1 MAVPYR
7 LPVGIHYHHVS
18 ITIDMRTS
26 LTFRL
31 VCMWVFRLPESPR
44 WLVGRGRHAEAIAVL
59 AALDGKPV
67 DDREVLETWKGIV
80 ESAAQME
87 GEYSFRELFTHG
99 RTQHFRRMALG
110 VLVQC
115 FQQISGCK

>member
-1 MAVPYR
+1 
-7 LPVGIHYHHVS
+7 
-18 ITIDMRTS
+18 
-26 LTFRL
+26 
-31 VCMWVFRLPESPR
+31 MWVFRLPESPR
-44 WLVGRGRHAEAIAVL
+44 WLVGQDRHAEAIAVL

-67 DDREVLETWKGIV
+67 DDQEVLDTWKGIV
-80 ESAAQME
+80 DSAAQME